1 MTQIEAMYR
10 SSIVS
15 NVSYKVSLAVPK
27 GKVYFG
33 QVEIDFDLKV
43 MGEDKKPLFLDF
55 FGADVGDILIN
66 DK

>member
-1 MTQIEAMYR
+1 
-10 SSIVS
+10 
-15 NVSYKVSLAVPK
+15 VSYKVSLAVPK

-55 FGADVGDILIN
+55 FGVDVGDILIN